1 MAMVDR
7 GTIHRF
13 DLTDENVRG
22 SVKRI
27 DPDVLPTTPIWE
39 G

>member
-1 MAMVDR
+1 MR
-7 GTIHRF
+7 TIHGF

-27 DPDVLPTTPIWE
+27 NAAVLPTTPIWE